1 MSICTKIV
9 VMDPVNIVDQER
21 IESGWKF
28 VVDVGR
34 EDLED
39 DVITFNVAVDE
50 DYYDYL
56 VAGLNDVSPEKL
68 VEKTFEFL
76 LSREPKE
83 SILRNFDL
91 DVVGN
96 YFDDY
101 ESEIVKL
108 LSKDES

>member
-1 MSICTKIV
+1 
-9 VMDPVNIVDQER
+9 MDPINIVGQEN
-21 IESGWKF
+21 IESGWRF

-50 DYYDYL
+50 DYYDHL
-56 VAGLNDVSPEKL
+56 VAGQNDVSPEEL
-68 VEKTFEFL
+68 VQKTFEFL
-76 LSREPKE
+76 LNREPKE

-108 LSKDES
+108 FSKDEG